1 MFTVCIFSG
10 FPEYMLESL
19 SVKHTGRFCIFAC
32 SPRSQVPDR
41 ETPSESGRLGITMYA
56 FSTQT
61 QTSSRT
67 STLIGVTAVYI
78 LVGFKFSI
86 SHFFSNC
93 LTPCY
98 TVRPLPQCDT
108 NGSISHFF
116 LSILC
121 ITQFKA
127 VSTPG

>member
-10 FPEYMLESL
+10 FREYVLESL

-67 STLIGVTAVYI
+67 STLKCDSYAFCGRVVKLSFSSYNFLLTAVYI

-93 LTPCY
+93 LTPCLY
-98 TVRPLPQCDT
+98 GATT
-108 NGSISHFF
+108 
-116 LSILC
+116 
-121 ITQFKA
+121 
-127 VSTPG
+127 TPM